1 MGATAQ
7 NYYNFMCF
15 PGCQL
20 VFKSFGKFLKWG
32 SQKILKR
39 VLKAHVNQYIYALN
53 AIGGCAKL
61 RALLHLCLFKLDY
74 YRQSSAHLIIKLNLC
89 VAYNLCVCPVYGAQT
104 AVRTEHGNPCWGDK
118 DRTACGCLGLLP
130 TPPPPPTACWT
141 FLTCFKPVFANAHAP
156 GERTEGGAGAGSYAH
171 ARPSTWTGPG
181 AEICPSNAETF
192 TFQNLKD
199 EGDFCHRKMRASSPI
214 WREIRFTRRL

>member
-118 DRTACGCLGLLP
+118 DRTAWMFG
-130 TPPPPPTACWT
+130 PTAYPSPSPHCLLDILNMFQT
-141 FLTCFKPVFANAHAP
+141 SFCQCACARGKN
-156 GERTEGGAGAGSYAH
+156 GGWRRRRQLRACATIYLDGARG
-171 ARPSTWTGPG
+171 
-181 AEICPSNAETF
+181 
-192 TFQNLKD
+192 
-199 EGDFCHRKMRASSPI
+199 
-214 WREIRFTRRL
+214 